1 MGMVISR
8 PGNGYDGTTCL
19 LQRAAGAR
27 TPWYLNHRVYPPGA
41 RAKEPTFCSRCPK
54 AVLVGTGLQ
63 TGAVTNF
70 LARGKKDQRGLIWAP
85 ARVKVL
91 NRAGRGGPPRTKEP

>member
-1 MGMVISR
+1 MGMAITR

-41 RAKEPTFCSRCPK
+41 RAKEPTRLLRAKRDKRIHACCPPS
-54 AVLVGTGLQ
+54 G
-63 TGAVTNF
+63 NER
-70 LARGKKDQRGLIWAP
+70 RGKP
-85 ARVKVL
+85 
-91 NRAGRGGPPRTKEP
+91 GRHEHGADADVDENVVRRCLEEERTCEAT